1 MNLAYLKSGVVV
13 RIAPEGW
20 DPGSLDFDT
29 TVPATG
35 ASVGDTWDG
44 ERFVKAAQLP
54 VEPMLRIDF
63 MRRFTPAEW
72 LAIDAARVTD
82 GMVRYVM
89 ALFDAAVTVR
99 LDHPDTQAA
108 IGYFQHV
115 GLLTPE
121 RGVAILDPE
130 NT

>member
-1 MNLAYLKSGVVV
+1 MNTAYLKDGVVV

-20 DPGSLDFDT
+20 DPGALDYDE

-44 ERFVKAAQLP
+44 SQFVKPSAPSGPLLP
-54 VEPMLRIDF
+54 IDF

-72 LAIDAARVTD
+72 IGIDAARESD

-89 ALFDAAVTVR
+89 ALFAAAQSVS

-108 IGYFQHV
+108 IAYFVHV
-115 GLLTPE
+115 GLLTPA
-121 RGVAILDPE
+121 RGAEILSP
-130 NT
+130 